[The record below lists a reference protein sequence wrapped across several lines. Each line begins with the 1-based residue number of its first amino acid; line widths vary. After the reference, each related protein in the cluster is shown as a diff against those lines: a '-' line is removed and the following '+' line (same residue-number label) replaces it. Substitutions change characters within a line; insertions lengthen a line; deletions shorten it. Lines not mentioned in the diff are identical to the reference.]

1 MGHNLPGWCN
11 AILKLKESTALNK
24 NPPYLDL
31 NELAFER
38 LKQCRTNKAGTIE
51 FDTIRSKLCPNFSI
65 DKKRCM
71 HLLNY
76 LEMLGKIEFVKQTGV
91 KILGG

>member
-1 MGHNLPGWCN
+1 MGNSLPKWCKV
-11 AILKLKESTALNK
+11 LLELKENTTSNK
-24 NPPYLDL
+24 RLPYLDL

-38 LKQCRTNKAGTIE
+38 LKQCRTNNAGTIE

-65 DKKRCM
+65 NKKRYM

-76 LEMLGKIEFVKQTGV
+76 LEMLGKIEFVKQKGV
-91 KILGG
+91 RIL

>member
-1 MGHNLPGWCN
+1 MGPNLPEWCN
-11 AILKLKESTALNK
+11 AILKLKEGTASNK
-24 NPPYLDL
+24 NLPYLDL

-38 LKQCRTNKAGTIE
+38 LKQCRTNNAGTIE

-65 DKKRCM
+65 NKKKCM

-76 LEMLGKIEFVKQTGV
+76 LEMLGKIEFVKQKGV
-91 KILGG
+91 RIL